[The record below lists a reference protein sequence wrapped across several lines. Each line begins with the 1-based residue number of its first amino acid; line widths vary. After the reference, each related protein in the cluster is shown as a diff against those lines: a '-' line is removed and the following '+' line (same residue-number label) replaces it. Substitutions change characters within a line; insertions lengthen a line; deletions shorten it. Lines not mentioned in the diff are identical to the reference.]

1 MNQILESK
9 LQNLPE
15 SPGIY
20 QFKNDKGKVIYVG
33 KAVSLKN
40 RVRSYFHN
48 GPASPKT
55 IALVN
60 KIEDLELIVT
70 DNEVEALVLENNL
83 IKELKP
89 RYNVNLKDDKSY
101 PFIRVTKEPYPRIF
115 STRNA
120 VRDGSKY
127 FGPYTDVKNMKSS
140 LRMLSNIFMIRSC
153 KLNIDDEAIEKKKFK
168 VCLEYHIKRCEGPC
182 EGLISS
188 ADYNERVNSVIKV
201 LRGKTDDLLKELKEK
216 MEKAVE
222 LLEFEKAAEIRD
234 KITQLQVLSEKQK
247 VVSDDFEDRDVIS
260 IAYEGRDSACSVF
273 NIRNG
278 KLIGKKQLKLSIG
291 EWDETGEIYSAALKF
306 YYGEFVDIPEEII
319 LETIPAD
326 AEALEEWLSLK
337 ALKDQPERR
346 TKVKIVTPK
355 RGSLSSLVK
364 MCKENAIFQ
373 LKEIQIQRMKKEGRV
388 PYALSALQRDLYL
401 TALPRKIECFDIS
414 NLQGTDSVAS
424 MVVFE
429 DGKPKKSLY
438 RKFIIKEVTGPDD
451 FSSMREVIRRRYSKL
466 KEENGILPDLIMVD
480 GGKGQLSSAVEILN
494 ELEFK
499 KYNII
504 GLAKRL
510 EEIFLPGNSDPASVP
525 KTSSGLKLLQQV
537 RDEAHRFAITFHR
550 SRRSKRTI
558 QTELTAIKGIGPSTA
573 GILLNKLGSVNAVKG
588 SDFTQL
594 EKLVGKKKA
603 DIIIKFFSTS
613 SINSHPINKKDN
625 VETEAN

>member
-1 MNQILESK
+1 MNQTLESK

-15 SPGIY
+15 SPGVY
-20 QFKNDKGKVIYVG
+20 QYKNDKGKVIYVG
-33 KAVSLKN
+33 KAVNLKN

-48 GPASPKT
+48 GVASPKT

-83 IKELKP
+83 IKEFRP

-101 PFIRVTKEPYPRIF
+101 PFIRITKEPYPRIF
-115 STRNA
+115 TTRQ
-120 VRDGSKY
+120 VIRDGSKY

-140 LRMLSNIFMIRSC
+140 LRMLNHIFMIRSC
-153 KLNIDDEAIEKKKFK
+153 KFNIDDEAIEKKRFRI
-168 VCLEYHIKRCEGPC
+168 CLEYHIKRCEGPC

-201 LRGKTDDLLKELKEK
+201 LRGKTDDLIKELKDK
-216 MEKAVE
+216 MNKAVE

-234 KITQLQVLSEKQK
+234 KINQLQAISERQK
-247 VVSDDFEDRDVIS
+247 VVSDDFEDRDIIS
-260 IAYEGRDSACSVF
+260 IAYEGKDSACSVF

-291 EWDETGEIYSAALKF
+291 EWDDIADIYSAAVRF
-306 YYGEFVDIPEEII
+306 YYSEFVDIPNEIA
-319 LETIPAD
+319 LETLPSDIG
-326 AEALEEWLSLK
+326 ALEEWLTEK
-337 ALKDQPERR
+337 AQKEQPERKSR
-346 TKVKIVTPK
+346 VQIVVPK

-373 LKEIQIQRMKKEGRV
+373 LKEIQIQKIKKEGRV
-388 PYALSALQRDLYL
+388 SYGVSALQRDLYL
-401 TALPRKIECFDIS
+401 TSLPRKIECFDIS
-414 NLQGTDSVAS
+414 NLQGTDTVAS

-438 RKFIIKEVTGPDD
+438 RKFIIKDVIGPDD
-451 FSSMREVIRRRYSKL
+451 FSSMREVIKRRYSKL
-466 KEENGILPDLIMVD
+466 QEENGILPDLIMVD

-494 ELEFK
+494 GLGFK

-510 EEIFLPGNSDPASVP
+510 EEVFFPGKSDPASIP

-550 SRRSKRTI
+550 NRRSKRTI
-558 QTELTAIKGIGPSTA
+558 QTELTTIGGIGPSTA
-573 GILLNKLGSVNAVKG
+573 DILLKELGSVSAVKEAG
-588 SDFTQL
+588 LEQL
-594 EKLVGKKKA
+594 EQLVGKKKA
-603 DIIIKFFSTS
+603 DIIIKYFSVAAPPSPLESNNT
-613 SINSHPINKKDN
+613 D
-625 VETEAN
+625 